1 MDEMYYYSFCIGY
14 DLMNKFFSNSPF
26 PESDL
31 VFEES
36 KKIAKKFMRS
46 VDYRDMSK
54 SGYEKLSEWL
64 EKNREK
70 IERQYCK
77 PIKNDKEMS
86 L

>member
-14 DLMNKFFSNSPF
+14 DLMNNFFANSPF
-26 PESDL
+26 PESDI

-36 KKIAKKFMRS
+36 KKLAKRFMKS

-64 EKNREK
+64 EKNIDK
-70 IERQYCK
+70 IKSEYCK
-77 PIKNDKEMS
+77 PVKTKKELS